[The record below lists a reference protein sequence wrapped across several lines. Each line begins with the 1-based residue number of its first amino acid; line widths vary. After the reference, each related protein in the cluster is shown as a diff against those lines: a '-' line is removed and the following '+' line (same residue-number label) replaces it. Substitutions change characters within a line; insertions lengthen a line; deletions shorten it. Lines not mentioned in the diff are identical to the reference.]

1 MPLLELIDLRAY
13 FFTQKG
19 TVKAVDGVS
28 FAVEKGQA
36 LGLAGESGCGKTTTA
51 LSVLRLLPRPGRL
64 VSGRI
69 LFEGRDLA
77 QISDREMRK
86 YRWKRMSIIFQ
97 GAMNALNP
105 VIKTGQQISEAILLH
120 EGVNEREA
128 KERAEG
134 LLELVGV
141 DRSTYDRYPHEL
153 SGGMRQRSMIA
164 MALACNP
171 ELVIADEPATALDV
185 IVQAQVLKLM
195 KDLQERL
202 NLSMILIT
210 HDLSV
215 IAETCDEIAIM
226 YAGKIVEYSD
236 AGNLFRSPLHPYTR
250 LLLAAF
256 PCVRLRNVRLSSIPG
271 DPPSLID
278 PPSGCRFHPRCP
290 HANYPVCSTE
300 QPALRKAGAAH
311 YVACNFPGEI
321 RRDDV

>member
-1 MPLLELIDLRAY
+1 MTLLEVNNLQAY
-13 FFTQKG
+13 FFTLKG

-28 FAVEKGQA
+28 FAVQRGQA

-51 LSVLRLLPRPGRL
+51 LSVLKLLPPPGRL
-64 VSGRI
+64 VGGSI
-69 LFEGRDLA
+69 VFDDRDLTE
-77 QISDREMRK
+77 ISDEEMRN

-120 EGVNEREA
+120 EGASESEA

-141 DRSTYDRYPHEL
+141 DRSRYDSYPHEL

-171 ELVIADEPATALDV
+171 DLVIADEPATALDV

-195 KDLQERL
+195 KNLQRRL
-202 NLSMILIT
+202 NLSLILIT
-210 HDLSV
+210 HDLSI

-226 YAGKIVEYSD
+226 YAGRIVEYCD
-236 AGNLFRSPLHPYTR
+236 AVSLFRTPLHPYTR

-256 PCVRLRNVRLSSIPG
+256 PSVRLRNVRLASIPG
-271 DPPSLID
+271 DPPSLVD

-290 HANYPVCSTE
+290 YVKHPVCSTGE
-300 QPALRKAGAAH
+300 PGLHEVSPAHR
-311 YVACNFPGEI
+311 VACHFAGEI
-321 RRDDV
+321 

>member
-1 MPLLELIDLRAY
+1 MTLLEVNNLQAY
-13 FFTQKG
+13 FFTLKG

-28 FAVEKGQA
+28 FAVQKGQA

-51 LSVLRLLPRPGRL
+51 LSVLKLLPPPGRL
-64 VSGRI
+64 VGGSI
-69 LFEGRDLA
+69 VFDDRDLTE
-77 QISDREMRK
+77 ISDEEMRN

-120 EGVNEREA
+120 EGASEREA
-128 KERAEG
+128 KERADG

-141 DRSTYDRYPHEL
+141 DRSRYDSYPHEL

-171 ELVIADEPATALDV
+171 DLVIADEPATALDV

-195 KDLQERL
+195 KDLQHRL
-202 NLSMILIT
+202 NLSLILIT
-210 HDLSV
+210 HDLSI

-226 YAGKIVEYSD
+226 YAGKIVEYCD
-236 AGNLFRSPLHPYTR
+236 AVSLFRTPLHPYTR

-256 PCVRLRNVRLSSIPG
+256 PSVRLRSVRLSSIPG
-271 DPPSLID
+271 DPPSLIE
-278 PPSGCRFHPRCP
+278 PPRGCRFHPRCP
-290 HANYPVCSTE
+290 YVEYPVCSTIE
-300 QPALRKAGAAH
+300 PGLHEVSTAH
-311 YVACNFPGEI
+311 GVACHFAGEI
-321 RRDDV
+321 